1 MKADFS
7 GYATRANVLCT
18 DGRTIGPGAFKHQD
32 GATVPLVWEH
42 QGHNI
47 HNVLG
52 HAALE
57 YRDGDMYTKC
67 SFNGT
72 QPAQNAKELVV
83 HGDLNSLSIHARNLK
98 QSGTTVTYGD
108 ICEVSLVLVGANPEA
123 RIDEVYLTHS
133 DGLSEE
139 MEGEAIIQFGEQ
151 LQHSAAATEQET
163 NKVGSSEG
171 KTVADIL
178 DSLSDEQKD
187 VVAWLVEQAAAGKL
201 DDEDDTADEAPA
213 NETKHSAASADSIK
227 HSDTKDSEL
236 THNVFQGNAATNEI
250 RHTMTGDQINTMIRD
265 AIESG
270 GKFSNTVLKHAAQY
284 GIEKIEY
291 LFPEATAVSDTPD
304 FIANRMEWVANV
316 LGGVRRFPKG
326 RVKSLHADITAD
338 EARAKGYTKGA
349 KKIEEVF
356 KLLKRETYPTWIYK
370 KQKLDRQD
378 IIDAT
383 NLNIVDFVKQE
394 MRVMLDKELARAILV
409 GDGRQTSSAEKID
422 PEKLRPIWTDAELYS
437 IHRTLDKTVEGVDLV
452 ESITRGMVEYRGKGA
467 PTLFVSPQTM
477 VDLQLVKDKNGAYM
491 YPTDDILARRMRVAN
506 IVEVPEFDGLKRTLT
521 DGATEVNL
529 IGVAVNLGD
538 YTLGNDNGGEISYFD
553 QFDIDFNQMKYL
565 FEVYMSGA
573 LTTPKSAV
581 VFERKTA

>member
-7 GYATRANVLCT
+7 GYATRANVLCS
-18 DGRTIGPGAFKHQD
+18 DGRTIAPNAFKHQD

-42 QGHNI
+42 GGRNLENI
-47 HNVLG
+47 LG
-52 HAALE
+52 RAILEHRDDGMYATCMFNETATAATA
-57 YRDGDMYTKC
+57 R
-67 SFNGT
+67 
-72 QPAQNAKELVV
+72 ELVK
-83 HGDLNSLSIHARNLK
+83 HGDLNSLSIYAKDLK
-98 QSGTTVTYGD
+98 QQGATVMHGELV
-108 ICEVSLVLVGANPEA
+108 EVSLVLVGANPEA

-139 MEGEAIIQFGEQ
+139 LEGEALMQFGAQ
-151 LQHSAAATEQET
+151 LQHADGEKEAPAEED
-163 NKVGSSEG
+163 N

-178 DSLSDEQKD
+178 DGMSEEEKN

-201 DDEDDTADEAPA
+201 DDEDNKAEEAPA
-213 NETKHSAASADSIK
+213 DDAQHSAESADTIK

-236 THNVFQGNAATNEI
+236 THNVFQGNAASNEI

-265 AIESG
+265 AIETG

-316 LGGVRRFPKG
+316 LGGVRRFPHG

-349 KKIEEVF
+349 KKVDEVF

-370 KQKLDRQD
+370 RQKFDRQD
-378 IIDAT
+378 VIDAT
-383 NLNIVDFVKQE
+383 NLKVIDFVKQE
-394 MRVMLDKELARAILV
+394 MRIMLDKELARAILI
-409 GDGRQTSSAEKID
+409 GDGRQSSSADKID
-422 PEKLRPIWTDAELYS
+422 PEKLRPIWTDDELYA
-437 IHRTLDKTVEGVDLV
+437 IHKTVEKTVEGVDLV
-452 ESITRGMVEYRGKGA
+452 EAVTRGMVEYRGKGM

-491 YPTDDILARRMRVAN
+491 YPTDEILARRMRVSN
-506 IVEVPEFDGLKRTLT
+506 IVEVPEFDGLKRTL
-521 DGATEVNL
+521 GSAEVDL
-529 IGVAVNLGD
+529 IGIAVNLGD

-553 QFDIDFNQMKYL
+553 FFDIDFNQMKYL
-565 FEVYMSGA
+565 YEIYMSGA

-581 VFERKTA
+581 IFERNKA

>member
-7 GYATRANVLCT
+7 GYATRANVLCS
-18 DGRTIGPGAFKHQD
+18 DGRTIAPNAFKHQD

-42 QGHNI
+42 GGRSLENI
-47 HNVLG
+47 LG
-52 HAALE
+52 RATLEHRDDGMYATCMFNETATAATA
-57 YRDGDMYTKC
+57 R
-67 SFNGT
+67 
-72 QPAQNAKELVV
+72 ELVK
-83 HGDLNSLSIHARNLK
+83 HGDLNSLSIYAKDLK
-98 QSGTTVTYGD
+98 QQGTTVTHGELV
-108 ICEVSLVLVGANPEA
+108 EVSLVLVGANPEA

-133 DGLSEE
+133 SGLSEE
-139 MEGEAIIQFGEQ
+139 LEGEALMQFGST
-151 LQHSAAATEQET
+151 LQHTDGEEDAPAEENS
-163 NKVGSSEG
+163 

-178 DSLSDEQKD
+178 DGMSEEEKN

-201 DDEDDTADEAPA
+201 DDEDDKAEKAPA
-213 NETKHSAASADSIK
+213 KDAQHSTDSADNIK
-227 HSDTKDSEL
+227 HSDTEDTEL
-236 THNVFQGNAATNEI
+236 THNVFQGNAASKEI

-265 AIESG
+265 AIETG

-316 LGGVRRFPKG
+316 LGNVRRFPHG

-370 KQKLDRQD
+370 KQKFDRQD
-378 IIDAT
+378 VIDST
-383 NLNIVDFVKQE
+383 NLKVIDFVKQE
-394 MRVMLDKELARAILV
+394 MRIMLDKELARAILI
-409 GDGRQTSSAEKID
+409 GDGRQSSSGDAID
-422 PEKLRPIWTDAELYS
+422 PEKLRPIWTDDELYS
-437 IHRTLDKTVEGVDLV
+437 IHKTVEKTVEGVELV
-452 ESITRGMVEYRGKGA
+452 ESVTRGMVDYRGKGA

-506 IVEVPEFDGLKRTLT
+506 IVEVPEFDGVKRTV
-521 DGATEVNL
+521 GSAEVDL
-529 IGVAVNLGD
+529 IGIAVNLGD

-553 QFDIDFNQMKYL
+553 FFDIDFNQMKYL
-565 FEVYMSGA
+565 YEIYMSGA

-581 VFERKTA
+581 VFERKKA

>member
-7 GYATRANVLCT
+7 GYATRANVLCS
-18 DGRTIGPGAFKHQD
+18 DGRTIAPGAFKHQD

-42 QGHNI
+42 RGQEIENI
-47 HNVLG
+47 LGRAVL
-52 HAALE
+52 HH
-57 YRDGDMYTKC
+57 RDDGVYAECML
-67 SFNGT
+67 
-72 QPAQNAKELVV
+72 NATSTANTARELVK
-83 HGDLNSLSIHARNLK
+83 HGDLNSLSIHAKGLR
-98 QSGTTVTYGD
+98 QQGSTVMHGELV
-108 ICEVSLVLVGANPEA
+108 EVSLVLVGANPEA

-133 DGLSEE
+133 DGFSEE
-139 MEGEAIIQFGEQ
+139 LEGEALIQFGSP
-151 LQHSAAATEQET
+151 LQHSDGAEEAPAENED
-163 NKVGSSEG
+163 

-178 DSLSDEQKD
+178 DGMSEEEKN

-201 DDEDDTADEAPA
+201 DDEEEKADEAPA
-213 NETKHSAASADSIK
+213 EDAQHSAESAETIK
-227 HSDTKDSEL
+227 HSDTKDCEL
-236 THNVFQGNAATNEI
+236 THNVFQGNAASNEI

-265 AIESG
+265 AVESG

-316 LGGVRRFPKG
+316 LGNVRRFPHGK
-326 RVKSLHADITAD
+326 VKSLHADITAD

-349 KKIEEVF
+349 KKVEEVF

-370 KQKLDRQD
+370 KQKFDRQD
-378 IIDAT
+378 VIDST
-383 NLNIVDFVKQE
+383 NLKVIDFVKQE
-394 MRVMLDKELARAILV
+394 MRIMLDKELARAILI
-409 GDGRQTSSAEKID
+409 GDGRQTSSADKID
-422 PEKLRPIWTDAELYS
+422 PEKLRPIWTDDELYS
-437 IHRTLDKTVEGVDLV
+437 IHKTVEKTVEGVDLV
-452 ESITRGMVEYRGKGA
+452 ESVTRGMVDYRGKGT

-506 IVEVPEFDGLKRTLT
+506 IVEVPEFDGLKRTVGSG
-521 DGATEVNL
+521 DVDL
-529 IGVAVNLGD
+529 IGIAVNLGD

-553 QFDIDFNQMKYL
+553 FFDIDFNQEKYL
-565 FEVYMSGA
+565 YEIYMSGA

>member
-7 GYATRANVLCT
+7 GYATRANVLCS
-18 DGRTIGPGAFKHQD
+18 DGRTIAPNAFKHQD

-42 QGHNI
+42 GGRNLENI
-47 HNVLG
+47 LG
-52 HAALE
+52 RAILEHRDDGMYATCMFNETATAATA
-57 YRDGDMYTKC
+57 R
-67 SFNGT
+67 
-72 QPAQNAKELVV
+72 ELVK
-83 HGDLNSLSIHARNLK
+83 HGDLNSLSIYAKDLK
-98 QSGTTVTYGD
+98 QQGATVMHGELV
-108 ICEVSLVLVGANPEA
+108 EVSLVLVGANPEA

-139 MEGEAIIQFGEQ
+139 LEGEALMQFGAQ
-151 LQHSAAATEQET
+151 LQHADGEKEAPAEED
-163 NKVGSSEG
+163 N

-178 DSLSDEQKD
+178 DGMSEEEKN

-201 DDEDDTADEAPA
+201 DDEDNKAEKAPA
-213 NETKHSAASADSIK
+213 DDAQHSAESADTIK

-236 THNVFQGNAATNEI
+236 THNVFQGNGASNEI

-265 AIESG
+265 AIETG

-316 LGGVRRFPKG
+316 LGGVRRFPHG

-349 KKIEEVF
+349 KKVEEVF

-370 KQKLDRQD
+370 RQKFDRQD
-378 IIDAT
+378 VIDST
-383 NLNIVDFVKQE
+383 NLKVIDFVKQE
-394 MRVMLDKELARAILV
+394 MRIMLDKELARAILI
-409 GDGRQTSSAEKID
+409 GDGRQSSSADKID
-422 PEKLRPIWTDAELYS
+422 PDKLRPIWTDDELYA
-437 IHRTLDKTVEGVDLV
+437 IHKTVEKTVEGVDLV
-452 ESITRGMVEYRGKGA
+452 ESVTRGMVEYRGKGM

-491 YPTDDILARRMRVAN
+491 YPTDEILARRMRVSN
-506 IVEVPEFDGLKRTLT
+506 IVEVPEFDGLKRAV
-521 DGATEVNL
+521 GSAEVDL
-529 IGVAVNLGD
+529 IGIAVNLGD
-538 YTLGNDNGGEISYFD
+538 YTLGNDSGGEISYFD
-553 QFDIDFNQMKYL
+553 FFDIDFNQMKYL
-565 FEVYMSGA
+565 YEIYMSGA

-581 VFERKTA
+581 IFERKKA

>member
-7 GYATRANVLCT
+7 GYATRANVLCS
-18 DGRTIGPGAFKHQD
+18 DGRTIAPNAFKHQD

-42 QGHNI
+42 GGRNLENI
-47 HNVLG
+47 LG
-52 HAALE
+52 RAILEHRDDGMYATCMFNETATAATA
-57 YRDGDMYTKC
+57 R
-67 SFNGT
+67 
-72 QPAQNAKELVV
+72 ELVK
-83 HGDLNSLSIHARNLK
+83 HGDLNSLSIYAKDLK
-98 QSGTTVTYGD
+98 QQGATVMHGELV
-108 ICEVSLVLVGANPEA
+108 EVSLVLVGANPEA

-139 MEGEAIIQFGEQ
+139 LEGEALMQFGST
-151 LQHSAAATEQET
+151 LQHTDGEEDAPAEEDS
-163 NKVGSSEG
+163 

-178 DSLSDEQKD
+178 DGMSEEEKN

-201 DDEDDTADEAPA
+201 DDEDDKAEEAPA
-213 NETKHSAASADSIK
+213 KDVQHSTDSADTIK
-227 HSDTKDSEL
+227 HSDTEDTEL
-236 THNVFQGNAATNEI
+236 THNVFQGNAASNEI

-265 AIESG
+265 AIETG

-316 LGGVRRFPKG
+316 LGNVRRFPHG

-370 KQKLDRQD
+370 KQKFDRQD
-378 IIDAT
+378 VIDST
-383 NLNIVDFVKQE
+383 NLKVIDFVKQE
-394 MRVMLDKELARAILV
+394 MRIMLDKELARAILI
-409 GDGRQTSSAEKID
+409 GDGRQSSSGDAID
-422 PEKLRPIWTDAELYS
+422 PDKLRPIWTDDELYCL
-437 IHRTLDKTVEGVDLV
+437 HKTVEKTVEGVELV
-452 ESITRGMVEYRGKGA
+452 ESVTRGMVDYRGKGA

-506 IVEVPEFDGLKRTLT
+506 IVEVPEFDGVKRTV
-521 DGATEVNL
+521 GSAEVDL
-529 IGVAVNLGD
+529 IGIAVNLGD

-553 QFDIDFNQMKYL
+553 FFDIDFNQMKYL
-565 FEVYMSGA
+565 YEIYMSGA

-581 VFERKTA
+581 VFERKKA